1 MALSIAQLAAAL
13 RLGDGVSAPDE
24 PIAGILTRLLAVGN
38 GIAERLAPDAPEQ
51 TKDAAVIQ
59 FTAYLYDQPSVG
71 GRLTYANAWRNSGA
85 AAILAPW
92 RRLTAVTV
100 ETAASEAS
108 SGSTTGGL
116 TTEQVDARINA
127 LVDAWALAGSEA
139 LVPISRLAAE
149 VVHALDQVPTNTQRL
164 EDMRLVVNREWHTT
178 IDGEGNFTWSRSRPA
193 NVTAAAALTGWAHQR
208 ANQAAV
214 DAVDPALAFY
224 WLTARIPRNL
234 DDPQDYRY
242 RQRQGG
248 HEGFTYPIETHDLGQ
263 DATWHYYTTQI
274 LLLSG
279 GWTTYLEHDR
289 EESTSTRYEGELGN
303 GIVKLASL
311 GADVNAAIAAGGG
324 GGTPLIAGSISTDL
338 LANLAVTSAKLADL
352 AVTTAKIDGAAVTT
366 AKLATGAV
374 ALSRLAGAVAAR
386 LAPALDT
393 GSGGQVVAL
402 NAAGTALEFINAPSG
417 GGGGPLTP
425 GSVGTTELATGAVTT
440 AKLASEAVSS
450 GKLRPEA
457 VTLEKLD
464 RGANTDRG
472 KTIRLSTPSLASQ
485 KGFWQLVDWPGGI
498 NDGSIALVKLHPELR
513 VRIPPE
519 FAAANS
525 GQALVVNADGTAL
538 AWAAQPTATITDGS
552 ITLAKLADAVAN
564 RLAPAFSSGAANQ
577 HVALNAAG
585 DGLVYVTPPSGGG
598 GSSPSR
604 TQLYHDATDQE
615 IEGVHPADYGNSVFP
630 SLTIG
635 TQITALTGGSLEF
648 RCILADRFHVYASIP
663 VVDFKALPAT
673 ASADQTFNGYPRGLT
688 VIGYVGS
695 EVNVTGNIAQLSS
708 QAQPGSWTQIVLT
721 YARQANNNVIFV
733 PRLGTFGR
741 RSRSDFSG
749 KGDGD
754 AVLSETA
761 YRLRVVH
768 IG

>member
-1 MALSIAQLAAAL
+1 MALNLAQLAAAL

-178 IDGEGNFTWSRSRPA
+178 IGGEGNFTWSRSRPA

-324 GGTPLIAGSISTDL
+324 GGTPLTAGSISTDL

-417 GGGGPLTP
+417 GGGGSLTP

-440 AKLASEAVSS
+440 AKLASD
-450 GKLRPEA
+450 A
-457 VTLEKLD
+457 VTSSKIADGAVEPGHLA
-464 RGANTDRG
+464 RGTTADRG
-472 KTIRLSTPSLASQ
+472 KTLRLSQPQAGA
-485 KGFWQLVDWPGGI
+485 GFWQLVDWPG
-498 NDGSIALVKLHPELR
+498 DIA
-513 VRIPPE
+513 
-519 FAAANS
+519 A
-525 GQALVVNADGTAL
+525 
-538 AWAAQPTATITDGS
+538 GS
-552 ITLAKLADAVAN
+552 ITLIKLHSDVMARLVPTTMLSDAGRV
-564 RLAPAFSSGAANQ
+564 LT
-577 HVALNAAG
+577 VNATG
-585 DGLVYVTPPSGGG
+585 DGVGWQAGGGGGG
-598 GSSPSR
+598 GSTPTR
-604 TQLYHDATDQE
+604 TTLFHDTTDQE
-615 IEGVHPADYGNSVFP
+615 YDQPVGTDFVVWRTLG
-630 SLTIG
+630 IG
-635 TQITALTGGSLEF
+635 SAITALTGGELEF
-648 RCILADRFHVYASIP
+648 RIIADDNYFGYGRLTVADWKDMHGVENDEIRSNRAGLGLVVPLFSDAKNVQYEQPNPGGIARLSIGN
-663 VVDFKALPAT
+663 VFAQFGRLDAT
-673 ASADQTFNGYPRGLT
+673 NGVNENDVMFQFWRTDATHGREV
-688 VIGYVGS
+688 VIGY
-695 EVNVTGNIAQLSS
+695 E
-708 QAQPGSWTQIVLT
+708 
-721 YARQANNNVIFV
+721 
-733 PRLGTFGR
+733 
-741 RSRSDFSG
+741 
-749 KGDGD
+749 
-754 AVLSETA
+754 